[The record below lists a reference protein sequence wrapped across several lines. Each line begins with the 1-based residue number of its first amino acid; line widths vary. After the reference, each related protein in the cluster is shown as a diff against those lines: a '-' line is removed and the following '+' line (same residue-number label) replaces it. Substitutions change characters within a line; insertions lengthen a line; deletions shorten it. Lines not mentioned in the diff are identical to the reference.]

1 MLPDS
6 PDRLPNS
13 CHSCQKLPSQHRGQR
28 LAGVGRRLSRGA
40 PRYHALYVQ
49 LVYLLELHVAQR
61 GQDAPP
67 EVALVALPR
76 VRAQPRLL
84 RPVHLVDELRQ
95 RDARRDAPAQALLL
109 HEQAGLR
116 LAGLPLGRV
125 RLHAPVAR
133 AVPLDADRDVGR
145 PLAALQLPDRH
156 DVQSPCLPSI
166 RLVLAWP
173 RAGLQPLC
181 AGPISFDLLIGRCPT
196 NQLAGH
202 KTNFMSDNRI
212 R

>member
-1 MLPDS
+1 MLGEGGEPHAAALGVGRAVAGIGVAERRGVHGNHAHLDGA
-6 PDRLPNS
+6 P
-13 CHSCQKLPSQHRGQR
+13 QHRGQR

-156 DVQSPCLPSI
+156 DVQSPCLPCI
-166 RLVLAWP
+166 RLV
-173 RAGLQPLC
+173 
-181 AGPISFDLLIGRCPT
+181 
-196 NQLAGH
+196 
-202 KTNFMSDNRI
+202 
-212 R
+212 